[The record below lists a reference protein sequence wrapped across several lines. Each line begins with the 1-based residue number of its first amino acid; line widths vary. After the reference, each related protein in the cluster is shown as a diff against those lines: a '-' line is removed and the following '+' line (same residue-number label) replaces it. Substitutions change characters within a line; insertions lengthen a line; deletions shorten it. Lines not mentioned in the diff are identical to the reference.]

1 MKKII
6 VMAAILIGCSFGA
19 NAQKAQDKQ
28 IIKPGDLKT
37 QKKGMPARQ
46 TADLKSSSTNTAIAP
61 LFLPVP
67 RPEVDTTFVPVVKN
81 DW

>member
-19 NAQKAQDKQ
+19 NAQKVQDKQ
-28 IIKPGDLKT
+28 IVKPGDLKT
-37 QKKGMPARQ
+37 QKKKMPAKQ
-46 TADLKSSSTNTAIAP
+46 TADLKCPSTTAAMAP

-67 RPEVDTTFVPVVKN
+67 RPVVDTTFVPVVKN